1 MKTLKALAICS
12 LLVVGGQAIAKPA
25 TTLITF
31 EQGNACTSVEGDIK
45 SQTFTL
51 QTQAKQKITLK
62 LDTIENIDRFRVKDP
77 SGKFLKDIGNEHWE
91 FHTKTAGKHTLV
103 IRPQDNSEQ
112 VIKAK
117 FEVCVR

>member
-1 MKTLKALAICS
+1 MKLLKTLVCCS
-12 LLVVGGQAIAKPA
+12 LLAIGGQAIAKP
-25 TTLITF
+25 TVTPITF
-31 EQGNACTSVEGDIK
+31 EQGSTCTNIEGDIK

-51 QTQAKQKITLK
+51 QTKAKQRITLK

-91 FHTKTAGKHTLV
+91 FNTRTAGKHTLV
-103 IRPQDNSEQ
+103 IRPQDNSQ
-112 VIKAK
+112 KVINAK